1 MSKNSATASTPL
13 SAGLRRFVYFTAVNT
28 GAAIMIIQILGA
40 KMLAP
45 YIGTSHF
52 VWTAQIA
59 VTLVALSAGY
69 YFGGW
74 LVDKSARLGRLYTC
88 ILLAAIYV
96 AVFIG
101 FIEPVAYWCLRYKLA
116 MGSLLTSFL
125 LFFIPLALLAMTCP
139 YLVRVL
145 TSSVQNV
152 GGTAGRLTAI
162 STVGSVLGTIL
173 IGYVVV
179 PYIRN
184 SLMMYLT
191 AAVLLG
197 IVLVYFAVWG
207 RSEGNPV
214 LLALGSLILLAAG
227 AGGVRLEGL
236 SKTQGWKELFRGNS
250 NFGRLQVIEHP
261 SGRQRY
267 YLNDFLTQNTYDPE
281 TRQST
286 SLFTYMLHDL
296 AVAYT
301 PRLERVLCIG
311 MGVGIVPMQLARA
324 GVQVDVVEINDGVVP
339 VAERFFDFDR
349 SKVRLEIGDG
359 RSFLNSAPAATY
371 DAVVLDAFLG
381 DSSPSHLMTREAFAS
396 MRRTLTP
403 EGVLVINSFGDFEE
417 GRDFFTASLEKTLKA
432 VFPGVRIHARGSG
445 NVFFVASNQ
454 AELRVFRPPDF
465 TQVHPSKRWEAET
478 VFNKIMTTQPASGI
492 VLTDD
497 FNPVEFH
504 DAENRENWR
513 KQLTAWM
520 RSL

>member
-1 MSKNSATASTPL
+1 MRLAESKANTYESRVSKNSATASTSL

-125 LFFIPLALLAMTCP
+125 LFFVPLALLAMTCP

-261 SGRQRY
+261 GGRQRY
-267 YLNDFLTQNTYDPE
+267 
-281 TRQST
+281 
-286 SLFTYMLHDL
+286 
-296 AVAYT
+296 
-301 PRLERVLCIG
+301 
-311 MGVGIVPMQLARA
+311 
-324 GVQVDVVEINDGVVP
+324 
-339 VAERFFDFDR
+339 
-349 SKVRLEIGDG
+349 
-359 RSFLNSAPAATY
+359 
-371 DAVVLDAFLG
+371 
-381 DSSPSHLMTREAFAS
+381 
-396 MRRTLTP
+396 
-403 EGVLVINSFGDFEE
+403 
-417 GRDFFTASLEKTLKA
+417 
-432 VFPGVRIHARGSG
+432 
-445 NVFFVASNQ
+445 
-454 AELRVFRPPDF
+454 
-465 TQVHPSKRWEAET
+465 
-478 VFNKIMTTQPASGI
+478 
-492 VLTDD
+492 
-497 FNPVEFH
+497 
-504 DAENRENWR
+504 
-513 KQLTAWM
+513 
-520 RSL
+520 